1 MRTITLLVVSIR
13 RAPGLVQKLAS
24 PTGFDTDGSTVYPG
38 VPGGL
43 TAQCATMQAE
53 NRCKRSAN
61 TVLQSSDRC
70 INVNVGFEVGRV
82 EVVMKFPMA
91 ALIALT
97 LVGCSPAAPSPPS
110 PNPTTPTLDSPSPS
124 PSPPG
129 PPAATNGWIWAMA
142 VDRTGRC
149 IADATFEIVS
159 GQGPMGDIIRQET
172 PCSVWDYSG
181 GIMLRNLT
189 TGVAM
194 TLRASAPGYHTVERS
209 PFPKLAGTV
218 EEFVL
223 GRQ

>member
-1 MRTITLLVVSIR
+1 
-13 RAPGLVQKLAS
+13 
-24 PTGFDTDGSTVYPG
+24 
-38 VPGGL
+38 
-43 TAQCATMQAE
+43 MQAE
-53 NRCKRSAN
+53 NRCKCSAN

-110 PNPTTPTLDSPSPS
+110 PNPTTPTLDSPSPPGDS

-159 GQGPMGDIIRQET
+159 GQGPIGDIIRQET

-194 TLRASAPGYHTVERS
+194 TLRASASGYNTVERS

-223 GRQ
+223 DRQ

>member
-1 MRTITLLVVSIR
+1 
-13 RAPGLVQKLAS
+13 
-24 PTGFDTDGSTVYPG
+24 
-38 VPGGL
+38 
-43 TAQCATMQAE
+43 MQAE

-70 INVNVGFEVGRV
+70 INVNVGFEVGCV
-82 EVVMKFPMA
+82 EVVLKFPIA
-91 ALIALT
+91 ALIVLT

-142 VDRTGRC
+142 VDRTGLC

-159 GQGPMGDIIRQET
+159 GQGPIGDIIRQET

-181 GIMLRNLT
+181 GITLRNLT

-194 TLRASAPGYHTVERS
+194 TLRASAPGYNTVERS
-209 PFPKLAGTV
+209 LFPKLAGTV
-218 EEFVL
+218 EELVL